1 MDDVIYTPSFYIKL
15 IDNLL
20 SSGWTSLT
28 DMNIVINDCT
38 NSTDRVDR
46 KGKSPYEFYKEV
58 MFQGGCFKSHISQ
71 AINRMVDAWALIRRG
86 VDIEG
91 ILEKDKKE
99 NEKKEGRKKRPS
111 NPIREEFRNL
121 FIESKKLNT
130 TDSDEDLA
138 QYNLSEATL
147 YRLRNDTEG
156 QGLSIF
162 RYIDREYS
170 ILDDLKEYELKYKD
184 EAKLQRKVA
193 SVVNYDISDAERYGF
208 IPDPD
213 VIARKRRLIMIRA
226 LQVEL
231 LNDTTGAVKKRLEA
245 IEIMKKKKLTGWM
258 GDTSE
263 TYLNAIYDGRG
274 IIESI
279 NLGPIIHQYG
289 AFLMDGKEYGSS
301 QTFLKES
308 LDTIKES
315 MLSGGDLAKEEYALI
330 LQNLSALHSYLGNYL
345 LAEAE
350 AVECLSV
357 FRQISKND
365 SAFNYGVAISL
376 YTLAG
381 VHVNMKKWDS
391 VEEEYD
397 EAVRLFSPL
406 SEIEPTK
413 YLYMLVECISA
424 LAKYYYLVGKNDDC
438 IEAFERAMP
447 FWGKLTEKNFDDF
460 APNKVN
466 AMINYA
472 LALQDNGRI
481 NQALGLLNEAID
493 ITRKLNERSP
503 EVYNEELSTAF
514 QNRGIVN
521 AGIGEMG
528 NARKDLEIAEEIRR
542 KLVEQDPRAFNI
554 RLAAT
559 LDSLANLDFMAGAS
573 ENAISKWNEAISL
586 LSIYDTE
593 GNTEQS
599 SSFGKYYSSIGM
611 IYLNRGDKD
620 NAFEYYTKA
629 EAYYRRVFDKNSSPK
644 MFEDNFALTLSYLGL
659 LYGSNEDTQ
668 GKAESYFEESL
679 DIALWLNSCAHSHD
693 HSYLVLICCN
703 YAPFLFNQGRYVEA
717 KRLWEQAVSF
727 GEANNSHLLTEQE
740 LQLLDLAR
748 ENIHEAEYRIEH
760 PEEEYLDDEISDEED
775 IAGGED
781 SSRMAVTKCSPEEA
795 MQAIE
800 SAAEEIAK
808 LNKEDVHYRIKC
820 NDLYRSSL
828 KYCASAPDSL
838 YLADYLTSM
847 CQFLTEGYLFSPV
860 LDIAPIAKNIYE
872 GILGEDNANMKVR
885 LKYIEL
891 LSSYCRALDEYNHN
905 DELYTIIDSAYKL
918 LTPINIDEGDDIGGT
933 YAALKNELLYDY
945 IYRGNPEEEYKQAKY
960 ILMFYRRVSSPNKSL
975 MCRFLTKAA
984 ESACEM
990 EAYEDASRYI
1000 EDTETCMRDCN
1011 LDDMGNCLSLGVFYA
1026 FKGRFLRYLQ
1036 NDVKKTF
1043 EAFDQSQAFLEKG
1056 IDFNPAAFKCELLV
1070 LYRSRLV
1077 FLRIFFTMY
1086 LKEEQD
1092 LCKQMIELI
1101 DELTEI
1107 NEYVFA
1113 WRNVEAYLEIVEVLK
1128 DIYFSNFYKN
1138 YISLDELEEYCTD
1151 IMSMY
1156 SHMETILA
1164 IYRKTDPSIYSDYI
1178 SKVFDGKKELKEDLR
1193 ATKE

>member
-1 MDDVIYTPSFYIKL
+1 MNADNSNSTINPEIPKEKGIL
-15 IDNLL
+15 IIDRLL
-20 SSGWTSLT
+20 SAGWTSTL
-28 DMNIVINDCT
+28 DMCIALYDYACKNGYESSRAPIGLSMV
-38 NSTDRVDR
+38 
-46 KGKSPYEFYKEV
+46 EFYNWLMEN
-58 MFQGGCFKSHISQ
+58 GGLFSGRIRSSYFYFMSE
-71 AINRMVDAWALIRRG
+71 IWTWVREGSVDSKK
-86 VDIEG
+86 
-91 ILEKDKKE
+91 KD
-99 NEKKEGRKKRPS
+99 
-111 NPIREEFRNL
+111 L
-121 FIESKKLNT
+121 FIESVQITRKNEADYQLSEETLTYLYHGRGVRSLWIYTYKET
-130 TDSDEDLA
+130 GYSIREDLRRYKEIETWRSTKTDYKKIEESIRYNPSEA
-138 QYNLSEATL
+138 LDKYNL
-147 YRLRNDTEG
+147 
-156 QGLSIF
+156 
-162 RYIDREYS
+162 
-170 ILDDLKEYELKYKD
+170 
-184 EAKLQRKVA
+184 
-193 SVVNYDISDAERYGF
+193 

-213 VIARKRRLIMIRA
+213 VIARKCKALFIQELQRALLADTEGNVKRRLET
-226 LQVEL
+226 VERL
-231 LNDTTGAVKKRLEA
+231 KKTKPE
-245 IEIMKKKKLTGWM
+245 GWM
-258 GDTSE
+258 ESASN
-263 TYLNAIYDGRG
+263 TYLNAIYDGSG
-274 IIESI
+274 IMKDIDI
-279 NLGPIIHQYG
+279 APIIHHFG
-289 AFLMDGKEYGSS
+289 SHLMDRKEYS
-301 QTFLKES
+301 QGQRFLLES
-308 LDTIKES
+308 LDTIRQ
-315 MLSGGDLAKEEYALI
+315 LAFAGDEKAKEEYALT
-330 LQNLSALHSYLGNYL
+330 LQNLSTLHMLISDYVQAENETIEALDIFR
-345 LAEAE
+345 A
-350 AVECLSV
+350 LS
-357 FRQISKND
+357 QDND
-365 SAFNYGVAISL
+365 SYNYGVAVL
-376 YTLAG
+376 LNTLAG
-381 VHVNMKKWDS
+381 IHLDMRKFDS

-397 EAVRLFSPL
+397 EAARIFSRLSD
-406 SEIEPTK
+406 EEPTK

-424 LAKYYYLVGKNDDC
+424 LAKYYYSVGKNDDS

-447 FWGKLTEKNFDDF
+447 FWEKLTEKNFDDF

-472 LALQDNGRI
+472 LALQDSGETNR
-481 NQALGLLNEAID
+481 AFSLLNEAIE
-493 ITRKLNERSP
+493 ITQKLNERSP
-503 EVYNEELSTAF
+503 EVYDEELSTAF
-514 QNRGIVN
+514 QNRGGVN
-521 AGIGEMG
+521 AEIGEMG
-528 NARKDLEIAEEIRR
+528 DARKDLEIAEEIRR
-542 KLVEQDPRAFNI
+542 KLVAKDPRAFNI

-559 LDSLANLDFMAGAS
+559 LDSLANIDSMAGAS
-573 ENAISKWNEAISL
+573 DNAISKWGEAISL

-599 SSFGKYYSSIGM
+599 PSFGKYYSSIGM
-611 IYLNRGDKD
+611 IYLNRGDKE
-620 NAFEYYTKA
+620 NAIEYLTKA
-629 EAYYRRVFDKNSSPK
+629 ESYYRRVFDRNSSPQ
-644 MFEDNFALTLSYLGL
+644 MFEDNFALTLSYLGI
-659 LYGSNEDTQ
+659 LYETNEDTQ
-668 GKAESYFEESL
+668 SKAEAYFEESL
-679 DIALWLNSCAHSHD
+679 DIALWFNSCARSRNY
-693 HSYLVLICCN
+693 SYLILVCCN

-727 GEANNSHLLTEQE
+727 GEANSSHPLAEQE
-740 LQLLDLAR
+740 QQLLDLAR
-748 ENIHEAEYRIEH
+748 ENILEAEYRIEH
-760 PEEEYLDDEISDEED
+760 PEEEYLDDDEISDEED

-820 NDLYRSSL
+820 NDLYRNSL

-1000 EDTETCMRDCN
+1000 EETETYMRDCN
-1011 LDDMGNCLSLGVFYA
+1011 LDDIGNCLSLGVFYA

-1070 LYRSRLV
+1070 LYRSRLD

-1092 LCKQMIELI
+1092 LCKQMFELI

-1138 YISLDELEEYCTD
+1138 NISLDELEKYCTD

-1156 SHMETILA
+1156 SHMESILA
-1164 IYRKTDPSIYSDYI
+1164 VYRKTDPSIYSDYI

-1193 ATKE
+1193 AAKE

>member
-1 MDDVIYTPSFYIKL
+1 MNADNSNSTINPEIPKEKGIL
-15 IDNLL
+15 IIDRLL
-20 SSGWTSLT
+20 SAGWTSTL
-28 DMNIVINDCT
+28 DMCIALYDYACKNGYESSRAPIGLSMV
-38 NSTDRVDR
+38 
-46 KGKSPYEFYKEV
+46 EFYNWLMEN
-58 MFQGGCFKSHISQ
+58 GGLFSGRIRSSYFYFMSE
-71 AINRMVDAWALIRRG
+71 IWTWVREGSVDSKK
-86 VDIEG
+86 
-91 ILEKDKKE
+91 KD
-99 NEKKEGRKKRPS
+99 
-111 NPIREEFRNL
+111 L
-121 FIESKKLNT
+121 FIESVQITRKNEADYQLSEETLTYLYHGRGVRSLWIYTYKET
-130 TDSDEDLA
+130 GYSIREDLRRYKEIETWRSTKTDYKKIEESIRYNPSEA
-138 QYNLSEATL
+138 LDKYNL
-147 YRLRNDTEG
+147 
-156 QGLSIF
+156 
-162 RYIDREYS
+162 
-170 ILDDLKEYELKYKD
+170 
-184 EAKLQRKVA
+184 
-193 SVVNYDISDAERYGF
+193 

-213 VIARKRRLIMIRA
+213 VIARKCKALFIQELQRALLADTEGNVKRRLET
-226 LQVEL
+226 VERL
-231 LNDTTGAVKKRLEA
+231 KKTKPE
-245 IEIMKKKKLTGWM
+245 GWM
-258 GDTSE
+258 ESASN
-263 TYLNAIYDGRG
+263 TYLNAIYDGSG
-274 IIESI
+274 IMKDIDI
-279 NLGPIIHQYG
+279 APIIHHFG
-289 AFLMDGKEYGSS
+289 SHLMDRKEYS
-301 QTFLKES
+301 QGQRFLLES
-308 LDTIKES
+308 LDTIRQ
-315 MLSGGDLAKEEYALI
+315 LAFAGDEKAKEEYALT
-330 LQNLSALHSYLGNYL
+330 LQNLSTLHMLISDYVQAENETIEALDIFR
-345 LAEAE
+345 A
-350 AVECLSV
+350 LS
-357 FRQISKND
+357 QDND
-365 SAFNYGVAISL
+365 SYNYGVAVL
-376 YTLAG
+376 LNTLAG
-381 VHVNMKKWDS
+381 IHVDMRKFDS

-397 EAVRLFSPL
+397 EAARIFSRLSD
-406 SEIEPTK
+406 EEPTK

-424 LAKYYYLVGKNDDC
+424 LAKYYYSVGKNDDS

-447 FWGKLTEKNFDDF
+447 FWEKLTEKNFDDF

-472 LALQDNGRI
+472 LALQDSGETNR
-481 NQALGLLNEAID
+481 AFSLLNEAIE
-493 ITRKLNERSP
+493 ITQKLNERSP
-503 EVYNEELSTAF
+503 EVYDEELSTAF
-514 QNRGIVN
+514 QNRGGVN
-521 AGIGEMG
+521 AEIGEMG
-528 NARKDLEIAEEIRR
+528 DARKDLEIAEEIRR
-542 KLVEQDPRAFNI
+542 KLVAKDPRAFNI

-559 LDSLANLDFMAGAS
+559 LDSLANIDSMAGAS
-573 ENAISKWNEAISL
+573 DNAISKWGEAISL

-599 SSFGKYYSSIGM
+599 PSFGKYYSSIGM
-611 IYLNRGDKD
+611 IYLNRGDKE
-620 NAFEYYTKA
+620 NAIEYLTKA
-629 EAYYRRVFDKNSSPK
+629 ESYYRRVFDRNSSPQ
-644 MFEDNFALTLSYLGL
+644 MFEDNFALTLSYLGI
-659 LYGSNEDTQ
+659 LYETNEDTQ
-668 GKAESYFEESL
+668 SKAEAYFEESL
-679 DIALWLNSCAHSHD
+679 DIALWFNSCARSRNY
-693 HSYLVLICCN
+693 SYLILVCCN

-717 KRLWEQAVSF
+717 KRLWEQAVSL
-727 GEANNSHLLTEQE
+727 GEANSSHPLAEQE
-740 LQLLDLAR
+740 QQLLDLAR
-748 ENIHEAEYRIEH
+748 ENILEAEYRIEH
-760 PEEEYLDDEISDEED
+760 PEEEYLDDDEISDEED
-775 IAGGED
+775 IAGGEG

-820 NDLYRSSL
+820 NDLYRNSL

-1011 LDDMGNCLSLGVFYA
+1011 LDDIGNCLSLGVFYA

-1070 LYRSRLV
+1070 LYRSRLD

-1092 LCKQMIELI
+1092 LCKQMFELI

-1138 YISLDELEEYCTD
+1138 YISLDELEKYCTD

-1164 IYRKTDPSIYSDYI
+1164 VYRKTDPSIYSDYI

-1193 ATKE
+1193 AAKE